1 MHPSSEGAV
10 SPPIFGIFK
19 NNTLHYRVGFYI
31 IGLSYFFTTIPCII
45 EYMLIIVGRKVKMEI
60 NKEVLKGHIDT
71 LILSLLQKRDMYG
84 YELAKLVRER
94 SENQFELKEGTL
106 YLSLKRLEKNKWISS
121 YWGAE
126 QGPGGRRKY
135 YKLTP
140 LGEDGVEQKREEWE
154 FIKKIMDSFLER
166 GE

>member
-1 MHPSSEGAV
+1 
-10 SPPIFGIFK
+10 
-19 NNTLHYRVGFYI
+19 
-31 IGLSYFFTTIPCII
+31 
-45 EYMLIIVGRKVKMEI
+45 MEI

-84 YELAKLVRER
+84 YELAKLVREK

-121 YWGAE
+121 YWGDE

-135 YKLTP
+135 YTLTSE
-140 LGEDGVEQKREEWE
+140 GKDGFEQKRQEWE
-154 FIKKIMDSFLER
+154 FIKKIMDSFLK
-166 GE
+166 GENTNEDD